1 MGDDVGL
8 PSSASSE
15 AASGTREV
23 REVMNAEEAAEYLRI
38 PYDSFR
44 RIAPE
49 LPRHQ
54 VTKRRYVYFRSELSE
69 WLLHR

>member
-8 PSSASSE
+8 PSFSTSSG
-15 AASGTREV
+15 A
-23 REVMNAEEAAEYLRI
+23 REVMNAQEAAEYLRI

-54 VTKRRYVYFRSELSE
+54 VTKRRYVYFRSELCE
-69 WLLHR
+69 WVTRR